1 VVVSVK
7 EKVPLDGIRY
17 DSMETNA
24 SEPLM
29 KCRKRRDDVKTGGW
43 SLIRDKSGGNLFTVQ
58 AASGIK
64 VA

>member
-17 DSMETNA
+17 DSMETNV

-29 KCRKRRDDVKTGGW
+29 KCRKRRDGVKTGG
-43 SLIRDKSGGNLFTVQ
+43 
-58 AASGIK
+58 
-64 VA
+64 